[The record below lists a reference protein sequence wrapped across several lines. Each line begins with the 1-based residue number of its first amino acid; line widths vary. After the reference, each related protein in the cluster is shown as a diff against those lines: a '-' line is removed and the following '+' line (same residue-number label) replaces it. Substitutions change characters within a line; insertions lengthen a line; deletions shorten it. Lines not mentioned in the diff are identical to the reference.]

1 MSGPSV
7 EHSVV
12 SLLSIG
18 NFFFR
23 HRNWVFP
30 AIVVGC
36 FALAVPPS
44 TFFGSEAGRAVE
56 DAIALL
62 LVAMGLG
69 LRALVIG
76 FVHVS
81 RAGQGR
87 RIHAAILHTDGIFS
101 LCRNPLYT
109 GNILVFTGVF
119 LMHGSIWTM
128 LIGIALFVFIYHALV
143 IAEEDYLT
151 RTFGDRYLDY
161 LARVPRWIPNLGR
174 LKDATQG
181 MRFDPRRVLLVEY
194 PNIGIAVIALA
205 LCKFYQRYAEPAT
218 AARQHALVVLAGIA
232 LLAVA
237 FVLGVRFVKKR
248 RIIVA
253 G

>member
-1 MSGPSV
+1 M
-7 EHSVV
+7 V

-44 TFFGSEAGRAVE
+44 TFLGSAIGRALEEVL
-56 DAIALL
+56 ALL

-87 RIHAAILHTDGIFS
+87 RIHAAVLHTDGIFS

-119 LMHGSIWTM
+119 LMHGAMPTM
-128 LIGIALFVFIYHALV
+128 LIGIGAFVFIYHAMV
-143 IAEEDYLT
+143 FAEESYLT
-151 RTFGDRYLDY
+151 TTFGDKYLDY
-161 LARVPRWIPNLGR
+161 VAHVPRWIPNLGR

-181 MRFDPRRVLLVEY
+181 MRFDVRRVLLVEY

-205 LCKFYQRYAEPAT
+205 LCKFYQHCAEPAT
-218 AARQHALVVLAGIA
+218 AERDHALVLPVAIA

-253 G
+253 N